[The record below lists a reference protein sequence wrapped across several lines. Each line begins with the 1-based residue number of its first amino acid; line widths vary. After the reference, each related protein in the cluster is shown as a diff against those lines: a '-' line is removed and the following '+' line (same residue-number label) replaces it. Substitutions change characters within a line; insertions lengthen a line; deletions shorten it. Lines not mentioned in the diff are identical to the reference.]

1 MHEQLFV
8 TQAEL
13 EVGLDAIRQSPTDG
27 GRVEMIVR
35 RPRTNEREVL
45 EVGEIDLVHGLAGDK
60 WRFDGSSSTADG
72 LADPDAQLTIMN
84 ARAID
89 LIAGGRE
96 RWALAGDQL
105 YIDLDLSQ
113 ENLPPGT
120 RLAIGEAVVEVTA
133 KPHTG
138 CGSFKRRFGPDA
150 TKFVNSPVGRQM
162 QLRGVNAKVI
172 KPGIIRV
179 GDIARKAPH
188 ETTSP

>member
-1 MHEQLFV
+1 MFLTLAQL
-8 TQAEL
+8 ES
-13 EVGLDAIRQSPTDG
+13 GLDVVRQSPKDG

-45 EVGEIDLVHGLAGDK
+45 EVGEIDLVDGLAGDK

-72 LADPDAQLTIMN
+72 LADPDAQITIMN

-89 LIAGGRE
+89 LIAGDRE

-120 RLAIGEAVVEVTA
+120 RLAIGESVVELTA

-138 CGSFKRRFGPDA
+138 CGSFKRRFGPGA
-150 TKFVNSPVGRQM
+150 TKFVNSPVGRQL
-162 QLRGVNAKVI
+162 QLRGVNAKVV
-172 KPGIIRV
+172 KPGRVRV
-179 GDIARKAPH
+179 GDIARK
-188 ETTSP
+188 TTHDDDSVK